1 MKMAIRVERCSKRAW
16 KHVTNA
22 EFDKVEFEWC
32 EMVEMCF
39 HTSKLPGVKA
49 KRNTLHLVEK
59 NIFS

>member
-32 EMVEMCF
+32 EMVEMCSHF
-39 HTSKLPGVKA
+39 KTTRGVKA
-49 KRNTLHLVEK
+49 KRNTLHQ
-59 NIFS
+59 

>member
-32 EMVEMCF
+32 EMVMCDVF
-39 HTSKLPGVKA
+39 TLQTSKLKQVE
-49 KRNTLHLVEK
+49 HLTAPTVVPW
-59 NIFS
+59 